1 MEERINAF
9 ILDLEERKGLT
20 EATLSSY
27 RRDLEQ
33 FAEYLAERE
42 IETPDLVT
50 RGVMAQYFV
59 MLKDQGKAS
68 STVTRASVSLRA
80 FFKHLLRESQIRQD
94 PFLHLESP
102 KAARKTPA
110 PLSLQETMALL
121 DMPDTSTL
129 LGLRDK
135 AMLELLYATGI
146 RVSELICL
154 NRQDVDVRL
163 RFVRCGEG
171 TSHERIVPFAAST
184 GEWLERYLAEA
195 RQTLLHGQE
204 DEQAL
209 FPNRLGGRI
218 TRQGFWKTIKKYGQA
233 AGIQAEITP
242 HTLRSSFAS
251 HLLSGGADLRTVQE
265 LMGHADIS
273 STQAYLN
280 RSGTNIKAV
289 YDKFHPRAAGA
300 NIQPEG

>member
-1 MEERINAF
+1 MEEQIRDF
-9 ILDLEERKGLT
+9 IRELEERKGLS

-33 FAEYLAERE
+33 FAAYLDEKQIVDPE
-42 IETPDLVT
+42 QVT
-50 RGVMAQYFV
+50 RAVLSLYFS
-59 MLKDQGKAS
+59 MLKEQGKAP

-80 FFKHLLRESQIRQD
+80 FFKHLQRESVIRQD
-94 PFLHLESP
+94 PFLYLESP
-102 KAARKTPA
+102 KTRRKPPV
-110 PLSLQETMALL
+110 PLSLSETMALL

-129 LGLRDK
+129 LGQRDK

-154 NRQDVDVRL
+154 DVEDVDVRL
-163 RFVRCGEG
+163 RFVRCGRG

-184 GEWLERYLAEA
+184 GEWLEQYLGQA
-195 RQTLLHGQE
+195 RPALLQGQE
-204 DEQAL
+204 ETVL

-242 HTLRSSFAS
+242 HTLRTSFAS

-280 RSGTNIKAV
+280 RTGTNIKAV
-289 YDKFHPRAAGA
+289 YDKFHPRSAGA
-300 NIQPEG
+300 RSESDG

>member
-1 MEERINAF
+1 MDNRLAAF
-9 ILDLEERKGLT
+9 IHDLSERKGLS

-33 FAEYLAERE
+33 FIVFLQERE
-42 IETPDLVT
+42 IQTFDQVT
-50 RGVMAQYFV
+50 RATLILYFSA
-59 MLKDQGKAS
+59 LKEQGRAS

-80 FFKHLLRESQIRQD
+80 FFRYLQRELLIRQD

-102 KAARKTPA
+102 KPERKTA
-110 PLSLQETMALL
+110 QPLSIEETALL
-121 DMPDTSTL
+121 LDRPDPSSL

-154 NRQDVDVRL
+154 DVEDVDLRL

-171 TSHERIVPFAAST
+171 SRHERIVPFTPHT
-184 GEWLERYLAEA
+184 GEWLERYLNEGRPAMLQDA
-195 RQTLLHGQE
+195 
-204 DEQAL
+204 DERAL

-218 TRQGFWKTIKKYGQA
+218 TRQGFWKTLKKYGQA
-233 AGIQAEITP
+233 VGLKTEITP

-251 HLLSGGADLRTVQE
+251 HLLSGGADLKAVQE

-280 RSGTNIKAV
+280 KPGANIKAI
-289 YDKFHPRAAGA
+289 YDKFHPRAAM
-300 NIQPEG
+300 NESRP